1 MADEKKKV
9 EQECKEEE
17 VKVEEETTASQEAQ
31 AAEEEVTSEENKDQ
45 EKAQGKKPKKESKKK
60 KDPRDEK
67 IAELEDKVKRQMA
80 EFDNIR
86 KRSEKEKSMMYD
98 MGVKDVIDKLLPVV
112 DNFERG
118 LMGIEEDTKDPIA
131 QGMQMIYK
139 QFAGMLDGLGV
150 KEIPSLGETFNPDFH
165 NAVMHVDDENC
176 GEQEIVEVLQKG
188 YTYHE
193 GVVRHSMVK
202 VAN

>member
-1 MADEKKKV
+1 MAEKEKQAQ
-9 EQECKEEE
+9 QEAKEEE
-17 VKVEEETTASQEAQ
+17 VKGTEASEDCETAEAKS
-31 AAEEEVTSEENKDQ
+31 TSEENKTE
-45 EKAQGKKPKKESKKK
+45 EKAKKSKKESKKK

-80 EFDNIR
+80 EFDNFR
-86 KRSEKEKSMMYD
+86 KRTDKEKSAMYD
-98 MGVKDVIDKLLPVV
+98 MGVKDVIDKLLPVI

-118 LMGIEEDTKDPIA
+118 LVGIEEDTKDPIA

-139 QFAGMLDGLGV
+139 QFSGMLDAVGV
-150 KEIPSLGETFNPDFH
+150 KEIPSLGQTFNPDLH
-165 NAVMHVDDENC
+165 NAVMHVDDDNC

>member
-1 MADEKKKV
+1 MAEKEKQAQ
-9 EQECKEEE
+9 QEAKEEE
-17 VKVEEETTASQEAQ
+17 VKGTEASEDCETAEAKS
-31 AAEEEVTSEENKDQ
+31 TSEENKTE
-45 EKAQGKKPKKESKKK
+45 EKAKKSKKESKKK

-80 EFDNIR
+80 EFDNFR
-86 KRSEKEKSMMYD
+86 KRTDKEKSAMYD
-98 MGVKDVIDKLLPVV
+98 MGVKDVIDKLLPVI

-118 LMGIEEDTKDPIA
+118 LVGIEEDTKDPIA

>member
-1 MADEKKKV
+1 MADKKNV
-9 EQECKEEE
+9 EQECEQEE
-17 VKVEEETTASQEAQ
+17 VKATNASEDAASDVKETASEGKMS
-31 AAEEEVTSEENKDQ
+31 EETSEETS
-45 EKAQGKKPKKESKKK
+45 EKESKR

-67 IAELEDKVKRQMA
+67 IEELEDKVKRQMA
-80 EFDNIR
+80 EFDNFR
-86 KRSEKEKSMMYD
+86 KRNEKEKTAMYD
-98 MGVKDVIDKLLPVV
+98 MGVKDVIDKLLPVI

-118 LMGIEEDTKDPIA
+118 LMGIEEDTTDPIA

-139 QFAGMLDGLGV
+139 QFTTMLDGLDV
-150 KEIPSLGETFNPDFH
+150 KEIPSLGETFNPDYH
-165 NAVMHVDDENC
+165 NAVMHVEDENC

-188 YTYHE
+188 YTYHD

>member
-1 MADEKKKV
+1 MAEKEKQAQ
-9 EQECKEEE
+9 QEAKEEE
-17 VKVEEETTASQEAQ
+17 VKVTEASEDCETAEAKS
-31 AAEEEVTSEENKDQ
+31 TSEENKTE
-45 EKAQGKKPKKESKKK
+45 EKAKKSKKESKKK

-80 EFDNIR
+80 EFDNFR
-86 KRSEKEKSMMYD
+86 KRTDKEKSAMYD
-98 MGVKDVIDKLLPVV
+98 MGVKDVIDKLLPVI

-118 LMGIEEDTKDPIA
+118 LVGIEEDTKDPIA

-139 QFAGMLDGLGV
+139 QFSGMLDAVGV
-150 KEIPSLGETFNPDFH
+150 KEIPSLGQTFNPDLH
-165 NAVMHVDDENC
+165 NAVMHVDDDNC

>member
-1 MADEKKKV
+1 MSDMDYKSAYEREKLKSADL
-9 EQECKEEE
+9 
-17 VKVEEETTASQEAQ
+17 A
-31 AAEEEVTSEENKDQ
+31 
-45 EKAQGKKPKKESKKK
+45 G
-60 KDPRDEK
+60 R

-80 EFDNIR
+80 EFDNFR
-86 KRSEKEKSMMYD
+86 KRTDKEKSAMYD
-98 MGVKDVIDKLLPVV
+98 MGVKDVIDKLLPVI

-118 LMGIEEDTKDPIA
+118 LVGIEEDTKDPIA

-139 QFAGMLDGLGV
+139 QFSGMLDAVGV
-150 KEIPSLGETFNPDFH
+150 KEIPSLGQTFNPDLH
-165 NAVMHVDDENC
+165 NAVMHVDDDNC